1 MASLEL
7 AALESVASMVS
18 LTAPRLV
25 ALFAVLPFFSGSMLP
40 GMARNG
46 LVLMLALFM
55 APLAGAESA
64 PASLALWLAIAAKEA
79 LIGTLLGMSLGIFVW
94 ALQGVGELIDFQ
106 TGSGNA
112 AMFDPVAGHQIGPTA
127 QFLGW
132 LVMILFISSGGL
144 LALVGVIVDSYRLW
158 PVASFFPKTGLVL
171 EQFVVRQG
179 DTLFQWTVKLAAPV
193 ICVLVLVEVG
203 MGLISRVAPQLNVF
217 VLAQPLK
224 SLLAHLMLLLCLY
237 LVYASL
243 QDFLRPDNGVI
254 DFLRA
259 AL

>member
-1 MASLEL
+1 MAIAEL
-7 AALESVASMVS
+7 ATLESLAGMVG

-46 LVLMLALFM
+46 LVLMLAIYM
-55 APLAGAESA
+55 APLAGAESI
-64 PASLALWLAIAAKEA
+64 PASFAVWVAIAAKEA
-79 LIGTLLGMSLGIFVW
+79 LIGTLLGLSLGIFVW
-94 ALQGVGELIDFQ
+94 ALQGVGELVDFQ

-132 LVMILFISSGGL
+132 LVMVLFISSGGL
-144 LALVGVIVDSYRLW
+144 LALLGVIVDSYRLW
-158 PVASFFPKTGLVL
+158 PVASFFPKVGLVL
-171 EQFVVRQG
+171 EQFVIRQG

-193 ICVLVLVEVG
+193 ICVLVLVELG
-203 MGLISRVAPQLNVF
+203 MGLISRIAPQLNVF

-237 LVYASL
+237 LLYASL

-254 DFLRA
+254 EFLRGM
-259 AL
+259 L